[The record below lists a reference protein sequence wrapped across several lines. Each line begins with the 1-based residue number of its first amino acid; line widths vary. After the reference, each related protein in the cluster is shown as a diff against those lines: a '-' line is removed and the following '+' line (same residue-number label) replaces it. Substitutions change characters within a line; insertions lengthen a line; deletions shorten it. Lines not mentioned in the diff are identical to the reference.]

1 MIVISPALQL
11 QIQWYLGFSVLLC
24 QMKLYM
30 KGASAWLCQHTSAP
44 SATPRTSL
52 SSLHA
57 SGLSAQ
63 LPHFSCVQQPSLWPR
78 ARSMFGEKCRTLNPV
93 FSSFK
98 LSACLWLEPSRQW
111 RSHWWF
117 QPIDCELPLQMNSS
131 VKGIWRFHRKTRS
144 SSRRKDVHERQ
155 RAPNILLYSS
165 LTRQLFGSFPRHID
179 IYRRIKVLIWLSSGK
194 SHVWHFHRVF
204 TRPPPQSLGI
214 QKQAR
219 EII

>member
-1 MIVISPALQL
+1 MIFGIFSSPLSDEALHERCLCLALPAHLSPICNTSHVPVIPSHLQ
-11 QIQWYLGFSVLLC
+11 S
-24 QMKLYM
+24 
-30 KGASAWLCQHTSAP
+30 
-44 SATPRTSL
+44 
-52 SSLHA
+52 
-57 SGLSAQ
+57 

-78 ARSMFGEKCRTLNPV
+78 ARSMFGEKYRTLNPV

-98 LSACLWLEPSRQW
+98 LSACLWLEPPRRW